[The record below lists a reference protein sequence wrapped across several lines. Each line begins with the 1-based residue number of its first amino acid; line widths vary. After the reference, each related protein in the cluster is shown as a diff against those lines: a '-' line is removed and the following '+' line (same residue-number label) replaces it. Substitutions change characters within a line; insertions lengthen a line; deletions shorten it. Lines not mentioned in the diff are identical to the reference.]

1 MAQKVSVIL
10 IDDINGGE
18 ADETVEFGLDGTGY
32 EIDLSHGNS
41 RELRDLLKPYLDK
54 GRKVTGTAR
63 RPPRSRAARSDEAG
77 NKDMRA
83 WARSQGLKVNERGRV
98 PADIV
103 AKYEAVNGR

>member
-18 ADETVEFGLDGTGY
+18 ANETVEFGLDGTGY

-41 RELRDLLKPYLDK
+41 QELRDLLKPYIDK
-54 GRKVTGTAR
+54 GRKVTGAAR
-63 RPPRSRAARSDEAG
+63 RLSRSRAAGSDEAR

-83 WARSQGLKVNERGRV
+83 WAKAQGFKVNERGRV

-103 AKYEAVNGR
+103 AKYEAANGR